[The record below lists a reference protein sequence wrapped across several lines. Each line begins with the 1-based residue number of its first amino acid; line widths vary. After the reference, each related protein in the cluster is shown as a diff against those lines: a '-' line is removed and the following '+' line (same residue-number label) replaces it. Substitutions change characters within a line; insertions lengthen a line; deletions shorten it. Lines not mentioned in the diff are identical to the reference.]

1 MFLLVCLACQV
12 CTVVVKDWQTLQ
24 IFAMLAGSVSLEVY
38 QVSQWKWNK
47 EEYVNQDFIAQQDLT
62 SLSLVQLASSVVLQ
76 VLNYQLVPVVQDT
89 TVMAQQ

>member
-1 MFLLVCLACQV
+1 MFLLVYLACQV

-24 IFAMLAGSVSLEVY
+24 IFAMLAGFVSLEVY

-47 EEYVNQDFIAQQDLT
+47 EEYANQDFIAQQDLT